1 MLAIA
6 SELGVIFLLMFLN
19 GLFAMSE
26 IAILSARK
34 VRLEQLSSSG
44 KKGAKKALYLA
55 NNPNQILS
63 TTQIGITLIGIF
75 AGAYSGANLS
85 TRLAVPLR
93 QIPVLSPYS
102 DAIALSLVV
111 ISLSYLSLVIGEL
124 VPKRFALI
132 DPEAIASRVAAPLQ
146 SLAKIMAPIVH
157 ILSLSTNLILRLLG
171 VKTTN
176 TNPTVTEEEIKILF
190 KQGKEA
196 GMFEEAEHSMVE
208 EVLKL
213 GDRKVRT
220 LMTPR
225 PEILWLDLE
234 DPTEINRNKII
245 QSNYTRFPLCQG
257 SLDEVVGVVQV
268 THLLADCLM
277 GKDFEL
283 TRQLSPPLFIPE
295 STRGLKV
302 LEFFQQTDSHIAL
315 VVDEYG
321 VMQGL
326 VTITDILEAI
336 VGDVPSSDPDDIPQI
351 LQREDG
357 SWLIDGIVSIDEL
370 KELFAIAELPHE
382 SQGNF
387 HTVGGFVVT
396 YLGKIPIATDHFIW
410 QDLRFEVMD
419 MDGNRVDKILVTA
432 IPDAIV
438 PSKPDSLD

>member
-34 VRLEQLSSSG
+34 LRLEQLSTRG
-44 KKGAKKALYLA
+44 NKGAKTALNLA

-85 TRLAVPLR
+85 TRLAVPLH

-124 VPKRFALI
+124 VPKRFALT
-132 DPEAIASRVAAPLQ
+132 DPEVIASRVAAPLQ
-146 SLAKIMAPIVH
+146 SLAKVMAPIVH
-157 ILSLSTNLILRLLG
+157 VLSFSTNLILRLLG
-171 VKTTN
+171 IKTTD

-234 DPTEINRNKII
+234 DPTEINRDKII
-245 QSNYTRFPLCQG
+245 RSNHTRFPVCQG
-257 SLDEVVGVVQV
+257 SLDEVLGIIQV
-268 THLLADCLM
+268 THLLADCLT

-283 TRQLSPPLFIPE
+283 TSQLRPPLFIPE

-321 VMQGL
+321 VIQGL

-336 VGDVPSSDPDDIPQI
+336 VGDVPSSSPDDIPQI
-351 LQREDG
+351 LEREDG

-370 KELFAIAELPHE
+370 KELLAIAELPHE

-387 HTVGGFVVT
+387 HTVGGFIVT
-396 YLGKIPIATDHFIW
+396 YLGKIPIATDHFNW
-410 QDLRFEVMD
+410 RNLRFEVMD
-419 MDGNRVDKILVTA
+419 MDGNRVDKILVTIIA
-432 IPDAIV
+432 AEIAEA
-438 PSKPDSLD
+438 

>member
-26 IAILSARK
+26 ISILSARK
-34 VRLEQLSSSG
+34 VRLEQLSTRG
-44 KKGAKKALYLA
+44 NKGAKTALSLA

-85 TRLAVPLR
+85 TRLAVPLH

-124 VPKRFALI
+124 VPKRFALT
-132 DPEAIASRVAAPLQ
+132 DPEIIASRVAAPLQ
-146 SLAKIMAPIVH
+146 SLAKVMAPIVH
-157 ILSLSTNLILRLLG
+157 VLSFSTNLILRLLG
-171 VKTTN
+171 VKTTH

-190 KQGKEA
+190 KQGTEE
-196 GMFEEAEHSMVE
+196 GMFEAAEHSMVE
-208 EVLKL
+208 EVLRL

-234 DPTEINRNKII
+234 DPTEINRDKII
-245 QSNYTRFPLCQG
+245 RSNHTRFPICQG
-257 SLDEVVGVVQV
+257 SLDEVLGIIQV
-268 THLLADCLM
+268 THLLADCLS

-283 TRQLSPPLFIPE
+283 TSQLHPPLFIPE

-321 VMQGL
+321 VIQGL

-336 VGDVPSSDPDDIPQI
+336 VGDVPSSSPGDIPQI

-370 KELFAIAELPHE
+370 KELLAIAELPHE
-382 SQGNF
+382 TQGNF

-396 YLGKIPIATDHFIW
+396 YLGKIPIATDQFNW
-410 QDLRFEVMD
+410 RNLRFEVMD
-419 MDGNRVDKILVTA
+419 MDGNRVDKILVTIIA
-432 IPDAIV
+432 AEITDA
-438 PSKPDSLD
+438 

>member
-6 SELGVIFLLMFLN
+6 SELGVIFLLMLLN

-34 VRLEQLSSSG
+34 VRLEQLSTRG
-44 KKGAKKALYLA
+44 NKGARTALNLA

-75 AGAYSGANLS
+75 AGAFSGATFSSRLS
-85 TRLAVPLR
+85 VLLRQVPL
-93 QIPVLSPYS
+93 LKPYS

-124 VPKRFALI
+124 VPKRFALT
-132 DPEAIASRVAAPLQ
+132 DPEIIASRVAAPLK
-146 SLAKIMAPIVH
+146 SLAQVMAPVVH
-157 ILSLSTNLILRLLG
+157 LLSFSTNLILRLLG
-171 VKTTN
+171 IRVTN
-176 TNPTVTEEEIKILF
+176 TDPTVTEEEIKILF
-190 KQGKEA
+190 KQGKDA

-213 GDRKVRT
+213 GDRRVRT

-234 DPTEINRNKII
+234 DPTEINRDKII

-277 GKDFEL
+277 GKEFEL
-283 TRQLSPPLFIPE
+283 TRQLRPPLFIPE

-302 LEFFQQTDSHIAL
+302 LEFFQQTDSHLAL

-321 VMQGL
+321 VIQGV
-326 VTITDILEAI
+326 VTMNDILEAI
-336 VGDVPSSDPDDIPQI
+336 VGDVPSNDPEDSPQI
-351 LQREDG
+351 LRREDG
-357 SWLIDGIVSIDEL
+357 SWLIDGIASIDDL

-387 HTVGGFVVT
+387 HTVGGFIVT
-396 YLGKIPIATDHFIW
+396 YLGKIPIATDHFNW
-410 QDLRFEVMD
+410 QNLRFEVMD
-419 MDGNRVDKILVTA
+419 MDGNRVDKILVTVIA
-432 IPDAIV
+432 EPIV
-438 PSKPDSLD
+438 EEQTQKL